1 MTIRIR
7 INEKEY
13 SAELTDTPPGESLSA
28 QLPLSLT
35 MNRSADHEYYAS
47 MDSRLNLQDA
57 EKTGFVKAGG
67 IYYFAPWKAVSLNF
81 RDRDIRPY
89 EVYVLG
95 QAEPALVS
103 ELETGGEAVRAEL
116 RKGEQK

>member
-57 EKTGFVKAGG
+57 EKTGFVNAGG

-81 RDRDIRPY
+81 RDRNIRPY